1 MTEERLIDKPWFRA
15 MVGIIAGAAMGEYA
29 NKLFDECTPQ
39 EKQAWKEN
47 RIMHHG
53 EFGAL
58 TTVAGA
64 GTNSPL
70 WTGIGLGLM
79 ISDLGDKDEWFQ
91 PRKNKK

>member
-15 MVGIIAGAAMGEYA
+15 MAGIVAGAAIGEYA
-29 NKLFDECTPQ
+29 NKLYDECTSQ
-39 EKQAWKEN
+39 QKQAWKDN

-64 GTNSPL
+64 GIESPI
-70 WTGIGLGLM
+70 WAGFGLGLM
-79 ISDLGDKDEWFQ
+79 ISDLKDKEEWFR
-91 PRKNKK
+91 PRLNKK